1 MRIEVGRRMRELFP
15 ALSAD
20 LHSTPFE
27 LDELELELVAHG
39 DGAFFGRHIDIFTGA
54 DANIGQ
60 QLILSAVYY
69 FHAQPKGF
77 SGGVLRL
84 FALGSLSYKDV
95 EFLDIEPEHDTLV
108 VFPSW
113 VPHEVRR
120 VSCPS
125 GRFADSRFAINCW
138 FCRKVAS

>member
-15 ALSAD
+15 ALSAH

-60 QLILSAVYY
+60 QRILSAVYY
-69 FHAQPKGF
+69 FHTQPKGF
-77 SGGVLRL
+77 SGGV
-84 FALGSLSYKDV
+84 
-95 EFLDIEPEHDTLV
+95 
-108 VFPSW
+108 
-113 VPHEVRR
+113 
-120 VSCPS
+120 
-125 GRFADSRFAINCW
+125 
-138 FCRKVAS
+138 